1 MGFKQS
7 KYNFRRKK
15 YIGRK
20 NKYLFVHR
28 KIWHNK
34 KTFVKLNYIY
44 FLWHFFFIRKYVHK
58 KWENESR
65 YIIILVEGSSL
76 SSIEISGFLSFMN
89 IFFSFMNN
97 TTFSLMYIN
106 TKYKKTLKKPKNHNT
121 KIQITKTNNRS
132 M

>member
-15 YIGRK
+15 SIGRK
-20 NKYLFVHR
+20 K
-28 KIWHNK
+28 
-34 KTFVKLNYIY
+34 YIY
-44 FLWHFFFIRKYVHK
+44 LSIVKYDITKKHSWNWIIYIFCGIFIRKYVHK

>member
-15 YIGRK
+15 SIWRK
-20 NKYLFVHR
+20 KIYLFV
-28 KIWHNK
+28 KYDITK
-34 KTFVKLNYIY
+34 KTFVKLNHI
-44 FLWHFFFIRKYVHK
+44 FFVTFFFIRKYVHK